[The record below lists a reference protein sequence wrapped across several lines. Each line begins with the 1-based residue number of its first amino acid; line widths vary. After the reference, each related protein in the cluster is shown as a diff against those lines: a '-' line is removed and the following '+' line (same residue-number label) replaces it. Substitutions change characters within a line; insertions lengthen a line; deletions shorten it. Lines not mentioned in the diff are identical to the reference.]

1 MIKNTLLCAT
11 LIIVGVLAGCQV
23 ETPVVAA
30 EATPEAATA
39 PKAATTEESKPV
51 LNELTPEE
59 ERVIVHKGTERPFT
73 GKYEKFDEKGT
84 YICRRCNAALYRSSS
99 KFDAH
104 CGWPAF
110 DDAIPGAVKETP
122 DADGMRVE
130 ITCAKCGGHLGH
142 VFRGE
147 GFTDKNTRH
156 CVNSISMSF
165 IPDSEAEKS
174 TADATVV
181 PKTERAIFAGGCFWG
196 VEYYFQKA
204 PGVLETTV
212 GYIGGKTENPTY
224 REVCSHTTGHAEAM
238 EVVYDPAKTDFE
250 TLAKLFFEIHDPT
263 QVDRQGPDIGDQYRS
278 AVFYVNDEQKAIT
291 EKLIGQL
298 EAKGFKVATQVV
310 PATKFYPA
318 EDYHQQYYEHK
329 GSKPYCHAY
338 TKRF

>member
-1 MIKNTLLCAT
+1 MNTKNLLCAM
-11 LIIVGVLAGCQV
+11 LLIVGVLSGCQV
-23 ETPVVAA
+23 ETPVSAA
-30 EATPEAATA
+30 ETTPETVTA
-39 PKAATTEESKPV
+39 PKAATTEEPNLV
-51 LNELTPEE
+51 FNELTPEE

-73 GKYEKFDEKGT
+73 GKYDKFNEKGT
-84 YICRRCNAALYRSSS
+84 YICRRCNAELYRSES
-99 KFDAH
+99 KFDGH

-110 DDAIPGAVKETP
+110 DDEIPGAVKQTP

-142 VFRGE
+142 VFKGE
-147 GFTDKNTRH
+147 GFTEKNTRH

-165 IPDSEAEKS
+165 IPDSEAKKS
-174 TADATVV
+174 TAEATVE

-196 VEYYFQKA
+196 VEYHFQKA
-204 PGVLETTV
+204 PGVLKTTV

-238 EVVYDPAKTDFE
+238 EVVYDPTKTDFE
-250 TLAKLFFEIHDPT
+250 TMAKLFFEIHDPT

-298 EAKGFKVATQVV
+298 EAKGMKVATQVV